1 MPYNPLK
8 TSGLFLAR
16 RPSRAVLPL
25 CVALL
30 ALSACKEEKHHNQP
44 ELMVASPAP
53 PPSPAGG
60 AGSAA
65 TQQASLAYSHS
76 MTVRVPLGSF
86 DKHYADLRDACLH
99 DQTLHCLLLSALIEH
114 EGADDQ
120 SPIAHVEVRLPHDQ
134 VSAFIARALHPLAGD
149 KPGDVQAI
157 SQSTR
162 AEDLSQPV
170 ADATTRNAELE
181 NYRNRLTELSKRPD
195 TKAADLIQI
204 ERELAH
210 TQAEIDN
217 TATSL
222 RDMNTRIDTESL
234 FIAFQSIVPEKQTKP
249 ASPIRDAL
257 AQSGSLFIGSLAD
270 VIRFV
275 FGALPWVPV
284 VLGAAAILRFAGR
297 RWKRVPFRWPWDR
310 TPRA

>member
-16 RPSRAVLPL
+16 RPSRAVMPL

-60 AGSAA
+60 AGSAT

-76 MTVRVPLGSF
+76 MTVRVPLASF
-86 DKHYADLRDACLH
+86 DKHYADLRDTCLH

-114 EGADDQ
+114 DGADDQ

-134 VSAFIARALHPLAGD
+134 VSVFIARALHPLAGD

-157 SQSTR
+157 RQSTR

-181 NYRNRLTELSKRPD
+181 NYRNRLTELKQ
-195 TKAADLIQI
+195 KAGHQ
-204 ERELAH
+204 
-210 TQAEIDN
+210 
-217 TATSL
+217 
-222 RDMNTRIDTESL
+222 
-234 FIAFQSIVPEKQTKP
+234 
-249 ASPIRDAL
+249 
-257 AQSGSLFIGSLAD
+257 GC
-270 VIRFV
+270 
-275 FGALPWVPV
+275 
-284 VLGAAAILRFAGR
+284 
-297 RWKRVPFRWPWDR
+297 
-310 TPRA
+310 